1 MSGNYPDKLLLY
13 ASTHYAVEVTLKEQK
28 RRTWA
33 GTDVGGR
40 GCVYTDY
47 PSRGDGGLIV
57 TDIRPLIQSSLS
69 KHIVT
74 QIVL

>member
-1 MSGNYPDKLLLY
+1 MSSNYPDKLLLY
-13 ASTHYAVEVTLKEQK
+13 APIHYAVEVTLKEQK

-33 GTDVGGR
+33 GTDVWGC
-40 GCVYTDY
+40 GCVYANY
-47 PSRGDGGLIV
+47 PSRGDV
-57 TDIRPLIQSSLS
+57 TDIRLLIQSSLS